1 MKHQPSERLLRQRV
15 LDKSNP
21 DHVAFDY
28 IKSTLFRVAHVDGV
42 IGSGTP
48 SGLLHI
54 ACYSERPAIPRRMV
68 FDLTSDGRMGDEVT
82 SLKETR
88 DSIVRELEVDLI
100 MTVQVASSLR
110 DWLGLQIENIQR
122 LQNMS
127 ELGEE
132 K

>member
-1 MKHQPSERLLRQRV
+1 MDRSE
-15 LDKSNP
+15 P

-68 FDLTSDGRMGDEVT
+68 FEVTSDGRMGDEIPT
-82 SLKETR
+82 MKETR
-88 DSIVRELEVDLI
+88 DSIVRELEVDLL
-100 MTVQVASSLR
+100 MSVQVASSLR
-110 DWLGLQIENIQR
+110 DWLGLQIENIERMQK
-122 LQNMS
+122 MS
-127 ELGEE
+127 ELREE